1 MVASIFIFFYFSL
14 KLILAEDL
22 NEANFSFPLKNTEGK
37 RTIAECADIIS
48 SLINSEDKPK
58 EQIYEA
64 TLCVLELIRDDP
76 AVAEGLISIIKII
89 VIPNLPEIL
98 IQNNMSFLT
107 NLTDEVFGKN
117 SKFFDDL
124 IDIIKNHPEFCDYSI
139 TLVKSLQEGKNI
151 TQSDLLIY
159 IYNMTNIDGMDKV
172 IGHIINSTHNIALF
186 KLVEVKFINGTKYAE
201 LYESLKEGVIYP
213 HKDEILQ
220 LIYKI
225 IKSGILIP
233 EYQPKD
239 KIIIIDII
247 NMLLK
252 LINSIKPYVIENLND
267 ILSQN
272 NATFLY
278 NFTMEI
284 LNSTFFDDLFTIIKN
299 NSEILNYSAILL
311 KAVIEGRNLFDKEI
325 LILINKILNVNGI
338 DEIFNR
344 IINSTYNDAI
354 LKLIDIK
361 ILNGT
366 RYAIINET
374 FYSYR
379 TPIFRLI
386 YKILK
391 EGVYISE
398 NEINKNVTI
407 YILEF
412 IKDNPEIPRKIFH
425 VLKLYINDN
434 KENLEIFLNQTNMS
448 FLYNL
453 TEEIVNSTF
462 LEDLSDVIEKHPE
475 LINYT
480 LILVNGINNNNIT
493 KRKFIENLQKMVNIK
508 EFREVISPILKKYFY
523 DLLNFYP
530 QKVGQKGTVFDL
542 LIELK
547 DFIKKYQSIIV
558 DLILDIISHYLEYIN
573 ILKDIKHFILVRS
586 KGTDVLDQLRL
597 IFTNQ
602 TMVKKIS
609 PLINFY
615 NEMSNTIVRSA
626 IAEKDLMDLFFD
638 LIKNPT
644 YVESVVNIVSNI
656 KNETYLDK
664 HFQNFMN
671 ETIRGNSTVKRIIIN
686 SFSNIIRNTLTE
698 DRLKNYLS
706 GFLSNL
712 LLRLNEN
719 VENNLNFNIS
729 TSCAALIDH
738 TYLHPP
744 ENNTFRF
751 FYTKKFLFDS
761 TKSKNDFL
769 TYENCLNGF
778 EKSNYSTAFQI
789 KPVYVVAKIID
800 RFNQSKLKNSSYY
813 DKYNYMISFCF
824 PQGKNNSETDKDLCS
839 NDDYAKLIGIIN
851 SFTNNM
857 VYANITVFSLSEK
870 DLKGEP
876 KIFAYFVLI
885 IIISAIPLFIW
896 IFLII
901 YKNIKLFNL
910 QKNEINNKLIKEKEN
925 KNQKIIQTNQIRKR
939 EYSIR
944 KIAPKWYRYLNEYFN
959 LSKNGSEL
967 FNFTLNQT
975 IFNDFNGI
983 TYIKGILGISMI
995 LNILGVTF
1003 LIVVN
1008 SLTKILGSYQFYETL
1023 FSPVYIFAFIGLR
1036 YSPRIIFSC
1045 SGYTLIY
1052 KFLNFIESDSNFC
1065 FFKFLILQSYK
1076 FILLILASIY
1086 LRFCVYYI
1094 DTIFLNIRNPTS
1106 ESFNKELIQHNEGYF
1121 FYLISF
1127 LFYNIKDEDEIFA
1140 KETAF
1145 IPYLYLPIN
1154 EIILFIIGI
1163 AIISLGYKFKLRFDL
1178 IIIISFILIYLFKL
1192 ILFVAHLYKKQFFS
1206 TLYFFLYGY
1215 GILMLNPI
1223 FNLPSFLVGMYF
1235 GLVNFTIQ
1243 RGINDINEDEKNNNE
1258 YELLEKEKISHLYE
1272 NKDEEIDKMDTNNN
1286 LINNNLEKDKTYRTL
1301 TFIKGRSFTFKKNKT
1316 LFDDENKKSF
1326 YEEYTKTKKTLD
1338 INIPIETN
1346 DILVEMPFLKSTVDF
1361 KNFHRKNQDKKL
1373 LKIIL
1378 AIFIILT
1385 LFFIFVRYIFIHNI
1399 IEKEIT
1405 KSEESSSD
1413 KNGVKRITDI
1423 LSLEDLI
1430 PNLFLNILYVIDIE
1444 IVVIMINW
1452 IFFYLYF
1459 KGGQINDFLSHIYWS
1474 FFIKSYFSYSLVSSL
1489 VILYIIYQSETII
1502 KVNLYTLFFYSLI
1515 SSFFI
1520 FIATIIFYSC
1530 YEYPLRKIFKTIK
1543 RAYINLDDEEFYE
1556 EENENENE
1564 IISLK

>member
-14 KLILAEDL
+14 KLILAEVL

-201 LYESLKEGVIYP
+201 LYESLKEGLIYP

-247 NMLLK
+247 NMLQK

-493 KRKFIENLQKMVNIK
+493 KREFIGTLQKMVNIK

-586 KGTDVLDQLRL
+586 KGTDLLDRLRL

-824 PQGKNNSETDKDLCS
+824 PQGKNSETNKSLCS

-1052 KFLNFIESDSNFC
+1052 KFLNFY
-1065 FFKFLILQSYK
+1065 FFKATNS
-1076 FILLILASIY
+1076 
-1086 LRFCVYYI
+1086 FC
-1094 DTIFLNIRNPTS
+1094 
-1106 ESFNKELIQHNEGYF
+1106 
-1121 FYLISF
+1121 
-1127 LFYNIKDEDEIFA
+1127 
-1140 KETAF
+1140 
-1145 IPYLYLPIN
+1145 
-1154 EIILFIIGI
+1154 
-1163 AIISLGYKFKLRFDL
+1163 
-1178 IIIISFILIYLFKL
+1178 
-1192 ILFVAHLYKKQFFS
+1192 
-1206 TLYFFLYGY
+1206 
-1215 GILMLNPI
+1215 
-1223 FNLPSFLVGMYF
+1223 
-1235 GLVNFTIQ
+1235 
-1243 RGINDINEDEKNNNE
+1243 
-1258 YELLEKEKISHLYE
+1258 
-1272 NKDEEIDKMDTNNN
+1272 
-1286 LINNNLEKDKTYRTL
+1286 
-1301 TFIKGRSFTFKKNKT
+1301 
-1316 LFDDENKKSF
+1316 
-1326 YEEYTKTKKTLD
+1326 
-1338 INIPIETN
+1338 
-1346 DILVEMPFLKSTVDF
+1346 
-1361 KNFHRKNQDKKL
+1361 
-1373 LKIIL
+1373 
-1378 AIFIILT
+1378 
-1385 LFFIFVRYIFIHNI
+1385 
-1399 IEKEIT
+1399 
-1405 KSEESSSD
+1405 
-1413 KNGVKRITDI
+1413 
-1423 LSLEDLI
+1423 
-1430 PNLFLNILYVIDIE
+1430 
-1444 IVVIMINW
+1444 
-1452 IFFYLYF
+1452 
-1459 KGGQINDFLSHIYWS
+1459 
-1474 FFIKSYFSYSLVSSL
+1474 
-1489 VILYIIYQSETII
+1489 
-1502 KVNLYTLFFYSLI
+1502 
-1515 SSFFI
+1515 
-1520 FIATIIFYSC
+1520 
-1530 YEYPLRKIFKTIK
+1530 
-1543 RAYINLDDEEFYE
+1543 
-1556 EENENENE
+1556 
-1564 IISLK
+1564 

>member
-14 KLILAEDL
+14 KLILAEVL
-22 NEANFSFPLKNTEGK
+22 NEANFSFPLNNTEGK

-233 EYQPKD
+233 GYEPKD

-247 NMLLK
+247 NMLQK

-573 ILKDIKHFILVRS
+573 ILKDIEHFILVRS
-586 KGTDVLDQLRL
+586 KGTDLLDRLRL

-824 PQGKNNSETDKDLCS
+824 PQGKNSETDKDLCS

-1106 ESFNKELIQHNEGYF
+1106 ESFNKELIQHNGGYF
-1121 FYLISF
+1121 FNLISF

-1272 NKDEEIDKMDTNNN
+1272 NKDEEIYKMDTNNN

-1378 AIFIILT
+1378 AMFIILT

>member
-1 MVASIFIFFYFSL
+1 
-14 KLILAEDL
+14 
-22 NEANFSFPLKNTEGK
+22 
-37 RTIAECADIIS
+37 
-48 SLINSEDKPK
+48 
-58 EQIYEA
+58 
-64 TLCVLELIRDDP
+64 
-76 AVAEGLISIIKII
+76 
-89 VIPNLPEIL
+89 
-98 IQNNMSFLT
+98 
-107 NLTDEVFGKN
+107 
-117 SKFFDDL
+117 
-124 IDIIKNHPEFCDYSI
+124 
-139 TLVKSLQEGKNI
+139 
-151 TQSDLLIY
+151 
-159 IYNMTNIDGMDKV
+159 
-172 IGHIINSTHNIALF
+172 
-186 KLVEVKFINGTKYAE
+186 
-201 LYESLKEGVIYP
+201 
-213 HKDEILQ
+213 
-220 LIYKI
+220 
-225 IKSGILIP
+225 
-233 EYQPKD
+233 
-239 KIIIIDII
+239 
-247 NMLLK
+247 
-252 LINSIKPYVIENLND
+252 
-267 ILSQN
+267 
-272 NATFLY
+272 
-278 NFTMEI
+278 
-284 LNSTFFDDLFTIIKN
+284 
-299 NSEILNYSAILL
+299 
-311 KAVIEGRNLFDKEI
+311 
-325 LILINKILNVNGI
+325 
-338 DEIFNR
+338 
-344 IINSTYNDAI
+344 
-354 LKLIDIK
+354 
-361 ILNGT
+361 
-366 RYAIINET
+366 
-374 FYSYR
+374 
-379 TPIFRLI
+379 
-386 YKILK
+386 
-391 EGVYISE
+391 
-398 NEINKNVTI
+398 
-407 YILEF
+407 
-412 IKDNPEIPRKIFH
+412 
-425 VLKLYINDN
+425 
-434 KENLEIFLNQTNMS
+434 
-448 FLYNL
+448 
-453 TEEIVNSTF
+453 
-462 LEDLSDVIEKHPE
+462 
-475 LINYT
+475 
-480 LILVNGINNNNIT
+480 
-493 KRKFIENLQKMVNIK
+493 MVNIK

-586 KGTDVLDQLRL
+586 KGTDLLDRLRL

-824 PQGKNNSETDKDLCS
+824 PQGKNSETDEDLCS

-925 KNQKIIQTNQIRKR
+925 KNQKILQTNQIRKR

-1121 FYLISF
+1121 FNLISF

-1272 NKDEEIDKMDTNNN
+1272 NKDEEIYKMDTNNN

-1301 TFIKGRSFTFKKNKT
+1301 TFIKGRSSTFKKNKT

-1564 IISLK
+1564 NEIISLK